1 MDDTAAM
8 EPSDDAAPAPT
19 PAGHEAGVR
28 GHGRRRGDGA
38 RAPRS
43 LTTQEDREETLLE
56 DGRQGVRVRPLTA
69 AGELRVREEMQLL
82 AELEL
87 AGVRAA
93 PAVLAVEEDGYLR
106 ELLAP
111 VRAGAGRRSDPA
123 GAPHTGEREA
133 LVAAREDLDEL
144 LAALHDRGWV
154 LGAPPGTGL
163 GRRASGGVAPI
174 RLDGLRRSGSIGD
187 RQLDRLWADSVLED
201 GDRTL
206 RRRAPSRSWT
216 DLEGGSA
223 TGDAG
228 DAGPSA
234 DHDQEVTPEDP
245 ASEAVPGAAPAAS
258 PPWHGPVP
266 ATALPLP
273 APRAAGEEH
282 RTRARSR
289 SGLRR
294 RTADRVRR
302 TVRRRPRALL
312 AAVLAGAVLIGG
324 GVVVGARLAGTG
336 TAGEVTADAPAVQAP
351 AAAEITDALAL
362 ATELGTARH
371 AYVTGA
377 SGTSVAVPGSDAAA
391 EDDALRAAYAGSEV
405 RGGEPVVEAAEL
417 LAVEDGPGTASL
429 RVVTSTPAHEVQE
442 EDGTVRA
449 VEATAPSAVV
459 LHLEWTGTRWRIAST
474 EAV

>member
-1 MDDTAAM
+1 MQ
-8 EPSDDAAPAPT
+8 PSDDAAPSPT
-19 PAGHEAGVR
+19 PVGHEPGVR
-28 GHGRRRGDGA
+28 GHGRRRSDGA
-38 RAPRS
+38 RAPRA
-43 LTTQEDREETLLE
+43 LPTQEDREETLLE

-93 PAVLAVEEDGYLR
+93 PAVLAVEEEGYLR

-111 VRAGAGRRSDPA
+111 VRAGTGRRSDPA

-133 LVAAREDLDEL
+133 LAAAREDLDEL

-206 RRRAPSRSWT
+206 RRRGPSRGWT
-216 DLEGGSA
+216 DVEGA
-223 TGDAG
+223 RITGDAG
-228 DAGPSA
+228 DAGPA
-234 DHDQEVTPEDP
+234 GDQVQEVPPEVP
-245 ASEAVPGAAPAAS
+245 APESAPAAS
-258 PPWHGPVP
+258 PPWPGPVP
-266 ATALPLP
+266 AGALPLP
-273 APRAAGEEH
+273 APRAAGGEH
-282 RTRARSR
+282 RARARSR
-289 SGLRR
+289 AGLRH
-294 RTADRVRR
+294 RTVDRVRR
-302 TVRRRPRALL
+302 TARRRPRTLL

-324 GVVVGARLAGTG
+324 CAVVGTRLAGTG
-336 TAGEVTADAPAVQAP
+336 TAGEVTADAPAAQAP
-351 AAAEITDALAL
+351 DAAEITDALAL

-405 RGGEPVVEAAEL
+405 HGGEPVVEEAAL

-442 EDGTVRA
+442 EDGTVRT
-449 VEATAPSAVV
+449 VEATAPSVVV
-459 LHLEWTGTRWRIAST
+459 LHLEWTGTRWRIASA
-474 EAV
+474 EAA

>member
-1 MDDTAAM
+1 MQ
-8 EPSDDAAPAPT
+8 PSDDAAPAPT

-38 RAPRS
+38 RAPRP

-82 AELEL
+82 AELEM

-93 PAVLAVEEDGYLR
+93 PAVLAVEEEGYLR

-111 VRAGAGRRSDPA
+111 VRAGTGRRSDPA

-133 LVAAREDLDEL
+133 LAAAREDLDAL
-144 LAALHDRGWV
+144 LAALHERGWV
-154 LGAPPGTGL
+154 LGAAPGTGL
-163 GRRASGGVAPI
+163 GRRATGGVAPI

-216 DLEGGSA
+216 DVEGGR
-223 TGDAG
+223 TTGDIGDAG
-228 DAGPSA
+228 DARPAA
-234 DHDQEVTPEDP
+234 DHDQEVPPEVP
-245 ASEAVPGAAPAAS
+245 APETAPGAEPAAS
-258 PPWHGPVP
+258 PPWPGPAP
-266 ATALPLP
+266 AGALPLP
-273 APRAAGEEH
+273 APRAAGGEH

-289 SGLRR
+289 AGLSRRTVDRLR
-294 RTADRVRR
+294 RTA
-302 TVRRRPRALL
+302 RRRPRALL
-312 AAVLAGAVLIGG
+312 AAVLVGAVLIGG
-324 GVVVGARLAGTG
+324 CAVVGARFAGSG
-336 TAGEVTADAPAVQAP
+336 TAGEVIADAPAAQAP

-362 ATELGTARH
+362 ATELGAARH
-371 AYVTGA
+371 AYVIGA

-405 RGGEPVVEAAEL
+405 RGGEPVVEDAEL

-429 RVVTSTPAHEVQE
+429 RVETSTPAHEVQE
-442 EDGTVRA
+442 QDGTVRA
-449 VEATAPSAVV
+449 VAATAPSAVV
-459 LHLEWTGTRWRIAST
+459 LHLQWTGTRWRIAST
-474 EAV
+474 EAA

>member
-1 MDDTAAM
+1 MQ
-8 EPSDDAAPAPT
+8 PSDDAAPAPT

-93 PAVLAVEEDGYLR
+93 PAVLAVEEEGYLR

-133 LVAAREDLDEL
+133 LAAAREDLDEL

-206 RRRAPSRSWT
+206 RRRGSSRSWT
-216 DLEGGSA
+216 DVEGGRA
-223 TGDAG
+223 TGGIGDAG
-228 DAGPSA
+228 DAGPA
-234 DHDQEVTPEDP
+234 GEHDQEVPLEEP
-245 ASEAVPGAAPAAS
+245 ASEAAPGAAPAAS
-258 PPWHGPVP
+258 PPWPGPVP
-266 ATALPLP
+266 AGALPLP
-273 APRAAGEEH
+273 APRAAGGEH

-289 SGLRR
+289 AGLRR
-294 RTADRVRR
+294 RTVDRVRR
-302 TVRRRPRALL
+302 TARRRPRTLL
-312 AAVLAGAVLIGG
+312 AAVLAGTVLIGG
-324 GVVVGARLAGTG
+324 CAVVGARFAGSG

-371 AYVTGA
+371 AYVIGT
-377 SGTSVAVPGSDAAA
+377 SGTSVAVPGSEAAA

-442 EDGTVRA
+442 EDGTVRT

-474 EAV
+474 EAA